1 MRGRA
6 EVAYQGH
13 SLGVAGSIPAPAIY
27 QPVVQLGSILDLG
40 SSDVGSNPTGL
51 TTTPASVFYTFVHGT
66 KNNISEALGHERN
79 PETFGVF

>member
-13 SLGVAGSIPAPAIY
+13 SLGVAGSTPAPAIE
-27 QPVVQLGSILDLG
+27 
-40 SSDVGSNPTGL
+40 
-51 TTTPASVFYTFVHGT
+51 TTPASVFYTFVHGT